1 MEPAEP
7 ASNSRMTRETCRA
20 RAVGRPTDAFT
31 LIELLVVIAIIA
43 ILAAMLLPA
52 LATAKEVAKKTACLS
67 NLRQLAL
74 ANTMYV
80 DDNNG
85 CHYPRTRTPFWVTG
99 MRGYFLEP
107 RVLLCPSDPS
117 QGATSGGMSS
127 NDWPHSFI
135 INAWNDYF
143 LTVLSAQEFQSVYM
157 AAKAT
162 YGMPDT
168 VVRHPSETIIFGEKV
183 SDRSH
188 WYMDFTQG
196 QGNDFEMVEQGRHLR
211 GASGKSG
218 GGSNFAF
225 CDGSARFL
233 RPWGSVTPI
242 NLWAV
247 MDNWRTNGAV
257 ISN

>member
-1 MEPAEP
+1 VSL
-7 ASNSRMTRETCRA
+7 ASQHGATSR
-20 RAVGRPTDAFT
+20 GQDQAFT

-43 ILAAMLLPA
+43 ILAGMLLPA
-52 LATAKEVAKKTACLS
+52 LSSAKEMAKKTSCLN
-67 NLRQLAL
+67 NLKQLGL

-80 DDNNG
+80 DDNDG
-85 CHYPRTRTPFWVTG
+85 CHYPRTRTPFWVIG
-99 MRGYFLEP
+99 LRPYFQNP
-107 RVLLCPSDPS
+107 SVLICPSDPS
-117 QGATSGGMSS
+117 RGRSTTGNPS
-127 NDWPHSFI
+127 NDLDHSFL

-143 LTVLSAQEFQSVYM
+143 LTVLPPNEFQTVYM
-157 AAKAT
+157 GARAT
-162 YGMPDT
+162 NGMPDS
-168 VVRHPSETIIFGEKV
+168 VIKEPSETIIFGEKV

-196 QGNDFEMVEQGRHLR
+196 TGNDFEMVEQSRHGRK
-211 GASGKSG
+211 GPAGSNS

-233 RPWGSVTPI
+233 RSWRSVTPI

-247 MDNWRTNGAV
+247 IDSWRTNGAL

>member
-1 MEPAEP
+1 MSRADPDCPRAE
-7 ASNSRMTRETCRA
+7 A
-20 RAVGRPTDAFT
+20 PTSAAFT

-52 LATAKEVAKKTACLS
+52 LAGAKEMAKRTSCLN
-67 NLRQLAL
+67 NLKQVSL
-74 ANTMYV
+74 ANMMFV
-80 DDNNG
+80 DDHEG
-85 CHYPRTRTPFWVTG
+85 CHYPRTRDPIWTG
-99 MRGYFLEP
+99 GLREYFLEP

-117 QGATSGGMSS
+117 QGATSGTFGT
-127 NDWPHSFI
+127 NDLPHSFL

-143 LTVLSAQEFQSVYM
+143 LSVLSADEFKNVYM
-157 AAKAT
+157 ATRAT
-162 YGMPDT
+162 RGMPESA
-168 VVRHPSETIIFGEKV
+168 VKEPSDTIIFGEKV
-183 SDRSH
+183 STQSH

-196 QGNDFEMVEQGRHLR
+196 NGNDFEMIDQGRHSKGAGGR
-211 GASGKSG
+211 GS

-233 RPWGSVTPI
+233 RYWHSVSPL

-247 MDNWRTNGAV
+247 MDEWRANGAT